1 MDPRSKAL
9 ICNKVPTKLSCLMFM
24 KSKVSSYELLGHT
37 GMFAK
42 SYILPDQLDEFNEN
56 KGESDVW
63 MVKEDTID
71 CGKGIYIFTKD
82 EPIPPYL
89 NPRVLVQ
96 EYIQNPFLWEGRKFH
111 YRALVLLTWEKE
123 LYAWHRYFFYPGR
136 QPYQYQ
142 DFNNLSI
149 HLTNRGGGDEPEFS
163 LHDIMPADQYA
174 IVQQKTNH
182 IIRES
187 IKPMIMSDKD
197 QRGYSVIGYD
207 FMIDA
212 DLGVWLLEMNG
223 MPGNIFSGYN
233 RFYDSFDILEEISQ
247 LMVDV
252 PYLNGQ
258 RTSFN
263 FVNITES

>member
-1 MDPRSKAL
+1 
-9 ICNKVPTKLSCLMFM
+9 
-24 KSKVSSYELLGHT
+24 
-37 GMFAK
+37 
-42 SYILPDQLDEFNEN
+42 
-56 KGESDVW
+56 
-63 MVKEDTID
+63 
-71 CGKGIYIFTKD
+71 
-82 EPIPPYL
+82 
-89 NPRVLVQ
+89 
-96 EYIQNPFLWEGRKFH
+96 
-111 YRALVLLTWEKE
+111 
-123 LYAWHRYFFYPGR
+123 
-136 QPYQYQ
+136 
-142 DFNNLSI
+142 
-149 HLTNRGGGDEPEFS
+149 
-163 LHDIMPADQYA
+163 MPADQYA